1 MLEPLIQCLLK
12 KQYKIASE
20 TLDIYAP
27 LAHRLGI
34 FRIKAE
40 LEDRSLRYTDPP
52 MYYRVSN
59 MIQAKKTEREASI
72 DHVIEQIE
80 GLFKGSKLI
89 GYEIKGRIKKYLF
102 YL

>member
-1 MLEPLIQCLLK
+1 MTPE
-12 KQYKIASE
+12 KQYKIATE
-20 TLDIYAP
+20 TLEIYAP

-72 DHVIEQIE
+72 DQVISNIKL
-80 GLFKGSKLI
+80 LFEESELHDFEKL
-89 GYEIKGRIKKYLF
+89 KDA
-102 YL
+102 